1 MRMLANLLKAFVQK
15 GKLRVYDGNGKEHVF
30 GRGEEGPYAC
40 FRLHNKAL
48 HHRIFFNPELV
59 AGEAYMDGTLTFED
73 GTGIYDLLLL
83 FSVNRAPLGGYAVQG
98 LLRRAW
104 RAMRLRHQRNDVE
117 RAKKQARS
125 HYDLSTDL
133 YRLFLDKELNYSCG
147 YFRSPDDDL
156 ETAQQAKLDHAV
168 AKLRLEPGMSV
179 LEIGGGWGA
188 FAVRLAQA
196 GADVVSLNVSPE
208 QVRVA
213 RELAQAKGV
222 ADKVTFVIKDYREFE
237 GKFDRVVSVG
247 MMEHVGVGHFDD
259 YFQKIY
265 DCLNDDG
272 YAFIHAIGRMTPP
285 GTTGPF
291 IRKYIFPGGYVPAI
305 SEVFASTE
313 RVGLWTGDMEVLRLH
328 YYYTIRH
335 WRKNFEAK
343 RDQAAALYDE
353 RFCRMWE
360 FYLGAVELGFL
371 HGSNMVY
378 QLLLSKQ
385 RDAVPIVRD
394 FIVDDERIIQ
404 QARAER

>member
-404 QARAER
+404 QARVER